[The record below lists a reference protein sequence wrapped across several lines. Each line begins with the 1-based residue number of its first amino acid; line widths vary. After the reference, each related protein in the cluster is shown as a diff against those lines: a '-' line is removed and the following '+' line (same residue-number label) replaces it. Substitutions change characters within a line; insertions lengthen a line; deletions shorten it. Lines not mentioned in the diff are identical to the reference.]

1 MASSPTISIDAIDA
15 IDEENFKLLDKLG
28 NFEIN
33 NTGFEDDPDLMQ
45 AMISSTFYLEKK
57 TVSMNIYMISK
68 FIANIIGGG
77 GKWNNGAKWD
87 AHKQIQICHEL
98 LNIWQ
103 YNFIS
108 D

>member
-1 MASSPTISIDAIDA
+1 MNNNCHITKFELMASSPTISIDAIDA

-77 GKWNNGAKWD
+77 MEQWGKMGRPQTNPD
-87 AHKQIQICHEL
+87 L
-98 LNIWQ
+98 
-103 YNFIS
+103 S
-108 D
+108 